1 MTNTQNVKLTYD
13 DSLMFSSNLKR
24 HGISEDR
31 LKQMFE
37 QTEVIYESVRSKLN
51 QNKYSFV
58 NLASDSETEKVCKE
72 MWARFKNKTKRVVII
87 GIGGAY
93 QTAQMMHQAF
103 FDPQKSIP
111 QILCTGTFTDPD
123 ELERVINF
131 VKDHEKEVLVITL
144 SKSGTTVEPVTINI
158 FLKDHFRSLFGE
170 GWKEHFIYVTDEKEG
185 LLIKEVKEYGLYH
198 LPSSL
203 VGDRFAPLSVLG
215 ILSYVIMDVNTSQ
228 VLKGAQDFFT
238 SLTSAKSTDNIPWRI
253 ALYQYV
259 YQKVYG
265 INIFSVLT
273 YQSRL
278 EEFNMWLRQLWSES
292 LGKEGKGI
300 VLFPTMGPKDQHSI
314 LQMFNDGPW
323 FSTFLFISQQK
334 FSNDKIMTNHGIT
347 ELNHFNG
354 KSLSF
359 ITASSC
365 RNTQLTLKNYDR
377 PSAHLQFSQLNEL
390 TFGTLIALFE
400 MTVVY
405 LGELFKLENI
415 FNQPGVTESREFI
428 DASMGRH
435 GSQEAQLKLDTLEK
449 SIKKSFI
456 NYP

>member
-1 MTNTQNVKLTYD
+1 MTNTLGVKLTYD
-13 DSLMFSSNLKR
+13 DSLMFSSNLKH
-24 HGISEDR
+24 HGISEEK
-31 LKQMFE
+31 LKQMFVE
-37 QTEVIYESVRSKLN
+37 TEEIYESVRTKLN
-51 QNKYSFV
+51 RNEYSFV
-58 NLASDSETEKVCKE
+58 NLANDLQAEKACKE
-72 MWARFKNKTKRVVII
+72 MWARFRNKTKRVVIV

-103 FDPQKSIP
+103 FDPQKNIP
-111 QILCTGTFTDPD
+111 LILCTGTFTDPD
-123 ELERVINF
+123 ELDKVMNF
-131 VKDHEKEVLVITL
+131 VKGHEKEVLVITL

-158 FLKDHFRSLFGE
+158 FLKDHFRSLFNE
-170 GWKEHFIYVTDEKEG
+170 GWKEHFIYVTDEKKG

-215 ILSYVIMDVNTSQ
+215 ILSYVIMDVDTSQ
-228 VLKGAQDFFT
+228 VLKGAKGLFT
-238 SLTSAKSTDNIPWRI
+238 SLTTARSINNIPWRI
-253 ALYQYV
+253 ALYQYI
-259 YQKVYG
+259 YQKIYG
-265 INIFSVLT
+265 INVFSVLT

-314 LQMFNDGPW
+314 LQMFNAGPW
-323 FSTFLFISQQK
+323 FSTFLFISQK
-334 FSNDKIMTNHGIT
+334 KYNNDRVITNHGIT
-347 ELNHFNG
+347 ELNHFNA

-377 PSAHLQFSQLNEL
+377 PSAHLQFSQLDEL

-400 MTVVY
+400 MAVVY
-405 LGELFKLENI
+405 LGELLKLENI

-428 DASMGRH
+428 DASLGRH
-435 GSQEAQLKLDTLEK
+435 GSQETQFKLEALEK